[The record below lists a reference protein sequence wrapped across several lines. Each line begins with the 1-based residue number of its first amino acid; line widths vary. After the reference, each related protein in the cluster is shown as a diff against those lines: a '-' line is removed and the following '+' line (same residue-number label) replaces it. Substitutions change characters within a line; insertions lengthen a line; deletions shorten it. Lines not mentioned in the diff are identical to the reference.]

1 MKVEKVLSRL
11 GRAPEAV
18 EELRAAGQALGDEL
32 PRRRLDVLR
41 AFRAGLARLPALAPS
56 FARGYLLALADVAAA
71 YDAAVEEAH
80 TEAEIAAAL
89 SPLAAE
95 VLVGLSQRPTLPKE
109 LAGALHKDPPAV
121 SRTLAKLHQAHL
133 VQDYVITG
141 GGDGRVRPQRL
152 TLLGQR
158 VARYLIDRAPEVQAI
173 RQAGS
178 EALRPELEPAA
189 LAAD

>member
-11 GRAPEAV
+11 GQAPEAV

-41 AFRAGLARLPALAPS
+41 AFRAGLARLPAPVPS
-56 FARGYLLALADVAAA
+56 FAQGYLLALADVAAA

-89 SPLAAE
+89 SSLAAE
-95 VLVGLSQRPTLPKE
+95 ILVGLNRHPALPKE
-109 LAGALHKDPPAV
+109 LASALHKDRAAV
-121 SRTLAKLHQAHL
+121 SRTLTKLHRAHL
-133 VQDYVITG
+133 VQDYAIAG

-158 VARYLIDRAPEVQAI
+158 VARYLADRASVAPAN
-173 RQAGS
+173 RRAGS
-178 EALRPELEPAA
+178 EAPRSELVPAA